1 MKRSTFI
8 LFSILLFASCSRE
21 RFKTYSYEN
30 YAYQHQTLAII
41 PVATYTSGRIP
52 RDISDEQIEMIE
64 EAESQAFQIE
74 LYNQLIRRSGRNA
87 NDINIDFQYFGT
99 TNDKLEEAG
108 IGLRESWRK
117 SPEELAEILGVD
129 AVVITNVEKERY
141 LTDLESFG
149 LSVLNSIAWVFSDGW
164 WPLYGQNRTSDVL
177 VSCAIV
183 DGESGTVVWST
194 NRTCPTSWNRPHND
208 VIRSITRT
216 ISRRFPYRMGN

>member
-1 MKRSTFI
+1 MKRSIFI
-8 LFSILLFASCSRE
+8 LFSILLFTSCSRD

-30 YAYQHQTLAII
+30 YAYQHQTVAII

-52 RDISDEQIEMIE
+52 REISDEQIEMIE

-87 NDINIDFQYFGT
+87 NNINIDFQHFSE
-99 TNDKLEEAG
+99 TNDRLEEEG

-117 SPEELAEILGVD
+117 SPKELAEILGVD
-129 AVVITNVEKERY
+129 AVVITHVEKEQY

-149 LSVLNSIAWVFSDGW
+149 LSVLNSVAWVFGNGW

-183 DGESGTVVWST
+183 DGQSGTVIWST
-194 NRTCPTSWNRPHND
+194 NRTCPTTWNRPHNE
-208 VIRSITRT
+208 VVRSITRT
-216 ISRRFPYRMGN
+216 ISRRFPYRMGS